1 MGTTKIVAGGQRRL
15 SNSQVSE
22 VLASRLLRLGFRPY
36 KSDRERFLITIPED
50 GSPRELIELGQAI
63 KGGRFF
69 HSNTTTKNIA
79 LTDEFT
85 AFCSEVGL
93 TDCYYWS
100 ICLPVRKAALDAL
113 DEELQRFNRKIN
125 NQFSELRKCYRF
137 EQLILAL
144 HVRYDELSDAI
155 DLHAHFIC
163 RVPSEHLESVRHVLR
178 TKFSRPDLDVGP
190 IRNVAAAV
198 NYMLYGVFNNR
209 EMIGW
214 PDHALE
220 AVWRLTQQ
228 KRFRYVRT
236 GGGFAKWRREAR
248 LANDNTATEAKN
260 KQPYPVDPTKP
271 RFLAR
276 ITAKIRGKRVAA
288 LLYEHPAEAAVK
300 PMQEQEYSTASRLV
314 TQGTATELKAAFNFE
329 ISGAT
334 TTSWERARAAISV
347 FTAPIV
353 SLARKLHGIGK
364 KIIRKL
370 LC

>member
-1 MGTTKIVAGGQRRL
+1 MGTTKIVAGGQGRL

-85 AFCSEVGL
+85 AFCSEAGL

-144 HVRYDELSDAI
+144 HVRYDELTDAI

-163 RVPSEHLESVRHVLR
+163 RVPSEHLESVRHVIR

-209 EMIGW
+209 EMIDW

-248 LANDNTATEAKN
+248 LANDNMATEAKN
-260 KQPYPVDPTKP
+260 RQPYPVDPTKP

-276 ITAKIRGKRVAA
+276 VTAKIRGKRVAA
-288 LLYEHPAEAAVK
+288 LLYEHPAEAPPVAT
-300 PMQEQEYSTASRLV
+300 QANEYSTASRLA
-314 TQGTATELKAAFNFE
+314 TQETAQSSKPTKSFKLPGCPLQAWDS
-329 ISGAT
+329 IRT
-334 TTSWERARAAISV
+334 AIKRI
-347 FTAPIV
+347 TAPIS
-353 SLARKLHGIGK
+353 SLAGKIHEIGK
-364 KIIRKL
+364 KIVRKL
-370 LC
+370 RC